1 MNVSLS
7 SSFHSF
13 SFFFFSFTKCAQC
26 FPWASVVFIHVFRV
40 WFTWVN
46 FVFISCGFITFLLF
60 AQCECET
67 ILTLPCFPFL
77 FTFGTRI
84 SVVICV
90 SFVENVVC
98 ASALNENG
106 LFVCALREEKV
117 DHNIGFFFIFY
128 FFLFWLVN
136 TFCEYVLRER
146 YCNWIARLL
155 NTVCPFLI
163 VVFSR
168 LLI

>member
-117 DHNIGFFFIFY
+117 DHNIGFFHFL
-128 FFLFWLVN
+128 FFLILVSKHFLWIC
-136 TFCEYVLRER
+136 TERAVLQLNSAFVK
-146 YCNWIARLL
+146 YCVSI
-155 NTVCPFLI
+155 PH
-163 VVFSR
+163 SR
-168 LLI
+168 F